1 LILRMNSKKSA
12 VALFG
17 GALVASTAVTG
28 EVYINE
34 DFSSGWEDRFV
45 KSTEW
50 KSASE
55 MGEWATTAGKYYA
68 DENDMAIQTS
78 EDARFYGLS
87 AKLDKEF
94 DNKGKDLILQYEV
107 KFEQKIDCGGAY
119 IKLWGPEGD
128 QASFG
133 GDTPYSIMF
142 GPDVCGSTR
151 RTHAIFNYPPKDD
164 NLLIKNDVTL
174 SVNQLPHLYT
184 FHVKSDNTFEIYV
197 DGDVVREGSLEDN
210 WDFLEPKEIKDPA
223 VSKPSDWVDAKK
235 IPDPEDVKPE
245 GYDDIPPQIPD
256 PDAEMPDDWDEDEDG
271 EWEAPM
277 LDNPEYKGPWKPK
290 MIDNPDYIGE
300 WEHPLIANPDYVEDP
315 ELYYRCK
322 PCTAIGFELW
332 QVKSGTMFDNI
343 LVTDDFDVA
352 KDAMDAF
359 KGKYEATKAMFDEQ
373 QAEEEARLE
382 AERAEKAA
390 EFEDEEDE
398 EDDWEEDEEEH
409 DEL

>member
-1 LILRMNSKKSA
+1 MNSKKTT
-12 VALFG
+12 VALL
-17 GALVASTAVTG
+17 AAAASTTVMG
-28 EVYINE
+28 EVYMKE
-34 DFSSGWEDRFV
+34 GFSAGWEDRFV

-55 MGEWATTAGKYYA
+55 IGAWETTAGKYFA
-68 DENDMAIQTS
+68 DETDMAIQTS

-119 IKLWGPEGD
+119 IKLWGPDGE
-128 QASFG
+128 QSAFG

-142 GPDVCGSTR
+142 GPDVCGSTK

-184 FHVKSDNTFEIYV
+184 FYVKPDNTFEIYV
-197 DGDVVREGSLEDN
+197 DGDVVREGSLEEN
-210 WDFLEPKEIKDPA
+210 WDFLEPKEIKDPEE
-223 VSKPSDWVDAKK
+223 SKPTDWVDAKK

-245 GYDDIPPQIPD
+245 GYDDIPAQIPD
-256 PDAEMPDDWDEDEDG
+256 PEAEMPDDWDEDEDG
-271 EWEAPM
+271 EWEPPM

-290 MIDNPDYIGE
+290 MIDNPDYVGE
-300 WEHPLIANPDYVEDP
+300 WEHPLIANPDYVQDA

-359 KGKYEATKAMFDEQ
+359 KVKYEATKVMFDEQ
-373 QAEEEARLE
+373 EAEEKAKLE
-382 AERAEKAA
+382 AERAAAAAAA
-390 EFEDEEDE
+390 EEEDDEDDEDDE
-398 EDDWEEDEEEH
+398 EDDWDEDEEEH